1 VNIPASIATL
11 ALLGLTAGAA
21 SAQSAAPAAG
31 SDTTIPEKAPATSV
45 PATTL
50 DDKPGTLSEK
60 LSDSNGVIQPKGDVD
75 PAMHVPAPQ
84 TGTTPVIK
92 PGAMGN
98 GTPK

>member
-1 VNIPASIATL
+1 MNIPASVAIV
-11 ALLGLTAGAA
+11 ALLCLTAGAA

-31 SDTTIPEKAPATSV
+31 PDTTIPEKAPATSV

-60 LSDSNGVIQPKGDVD
+60 LSNTNGVIQPKGDVD

-84 TGTTPVIK
+84 VGTTPVIK

-98 GTPK
+98 GTAK